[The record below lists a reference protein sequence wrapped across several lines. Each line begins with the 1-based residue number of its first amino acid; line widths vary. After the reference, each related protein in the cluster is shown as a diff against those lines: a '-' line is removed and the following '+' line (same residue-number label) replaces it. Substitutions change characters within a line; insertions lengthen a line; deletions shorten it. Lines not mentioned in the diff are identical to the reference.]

1 MATIT
6 VEEVPVSAAY
16 VAASSGGDYF
26 DIDAGNVFAEIKNA
40 SGGTVTATL
49 YGVGNLIIGATVN
62 PISINDGTSV
72 IIGPINPNRFKT
84 TTAYGSKRVEYSSHT
99 GVSIRAWKG

>member
-6 VEEVPVSAAY
+6 VADYPLYSEYASASA
-16 VAASSGGDYF
+16 GGDYF

-40 SGGTVTATL
+40 SGGTITVKL
-49 YGVGNLIIGATVN
+49 YGVGSLIIGASVN

-84 TTAYGSKRVEYSSHT
+84 TTAYASKRVEYSSHT